1 MNSIAETLAIPP
13 KMYRHFAVV
22 TVLITLLIAIFADG
36 ENRQAIGSELKAQ
49 QQQTELRR
57 AEAEKFGPKKV
68 GAEHFKRTD
77 GGGWGSEGPV
87 EPGGTAVGGS
97 AVTVTR
103 ENGDVEHASTYD
115 QGVIGPGPQMVQ
127 AGGNFAQTG
136 PLQPKRY
143 SPTPKQRAEM
153 ERSGMAKAA
162 GNKP

>member
-22 TVLITLLIAIFADG
+22 TVMITLLIAVFAEG
-36 ENRQAIGSELKAQ
+36 EDREAIGNELKAQ
-49 QQQTELRR
+49 QQQTDLRR

-68 GAEHFKRTD
+68 GAEHFRRTD

-87 EPGGTAVGGS
+87 EPGGTSVNGT

-103 ENGDVEHASTYD
+103 ENGDVERASTYD
-115 QGVIGPGPQMVQ
+115 QGVIGPGPQMAQ
-127 AGGNFAQTG
+127 AGGSFAQSG

-143 SPTPKQRAEM
+143 RPNPKQRAEM
-153 ERSGMAKAA
+153 ERAGLAKAA